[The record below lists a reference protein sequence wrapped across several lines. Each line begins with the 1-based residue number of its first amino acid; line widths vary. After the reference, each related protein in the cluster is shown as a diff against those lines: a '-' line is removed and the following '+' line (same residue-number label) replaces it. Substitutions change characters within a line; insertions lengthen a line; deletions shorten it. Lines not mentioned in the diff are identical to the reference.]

1 MWAGQKPFDKPIRS
15 GRQELVNT
23 SGLDPSPGWLKG
35 IPRKN
40 ILPFWGKPLLQWTID
55 AALASACV
63 DQVVVSTEDQEIA
76 EVAKAGGAE
85 VPFLRPADLATD
97 EAPGILPVLHAL
109 EQLPKVTDVLL
120 LQIHLSASNQ
130 R

>member
-1 MWAGQKPFDKPIRS
+1 MTLLALIPARGGS
-15 GRQELVNT
+15 
-23 SGLDPSPGWLKG
+23 KG

-97 EAPGILPVLHAL
+97 EAPGILPYFT
-109 EQLPKVTDVLL
+109 P
-120 LQIHLSASNQ
+120 LSSCP